1 MKRETTSSRVAARPI
16 SSHPLA
22 LFMGSVYGLV
32 AGLVLALILLSGLL
46 PTVWAESFAAGPFVF
61 QGLLSISGAVVGVLV
76 AGLRLARK

>member
-1 MKRETTSSRVAARPI
+1 MKRETTSSRVATRPI
-16 SSHPLA
+16 SSHPLT

-46 PTVWAESFAAGPFVF
+46 PTAWAESFAAGPFAL
-61 QGLLSISGAVVGVLV
+61 QGVLSAGGAVVGGLV